1 MTREDYTTLIRLARR
16 HARVADEA
24 EDLLQD
30 ALIVAIEAARTD
42 FSNESNRQWIAG
54 VLRNLATQQ
63 ARSAVRRKQRD
74 MRYNS
79 DAAQET
85 AEDLQPDTAS
95 QARRQFLEALPPAA
109 RRVAV
114 LTLHGLNKQEICVL
128 LELSDTA
135 FRQRLTSIRKAL
147 GPLADDL
154 QREVVGLA
162 YASRRQRGETND
174 DLPFGLIRRALI
186 KRLNFIKAGD
196 KVSMGTHDPSGH
208 LIIFGS

>member
-1 MTREDYTTLIRLARR
+1 MTREDYTMLLRMASR

-30 ALIVAIEAARTD
+30 ALIVAIEAGRTD
-42 FSNESNRQWIAG
+42 FSDESHCKWISG

-63 ARSAVRRKQRD
+63 ARSAARRKQRD

-79 DAAQET
+79 DAEDVT
-85 AEDLQPDTAS
+85 AEDLQPAPES
-95 QARRQFLEALPPAA
+95 QARRQFLDALPPAA

-128 LELSDTA
+128 LGLSDTA

-147 GPLADDL
+147 GPLADEL

-162 YASRRQRGETND
+162 YASRQQRGDASDN
-174 DLPFGLIRRALI
+174 LPLGLIRRALI
-186 KRLNFIKAGD
+186 KRLNFIKIGD
-196 KVSMGTHDPSGH
+196 NVSMGTHDPSGH